1 MSLYKQRDLEN
12 LEPHYGKHV
21 SAITGE
27 KLHGKSDIAAELA
40 WRDQRIAELEK
51 EIDRRQ
57 ATLDRRQLNRPTWAR
72 NHRHEVSIRP
82 RNRSVGNKVVCDANV
97 RRPFKLKVSKE
108 WCEKMAKLE
117 GNHEVGA
124 GALHLLEDEPSCYHP
139 EDIFGDPDEFF
150 PGNDDE
156 FYSKNDLHPR
166 GKSDE

>member
-1 MSLYKQRDLEN
+1 MNLYKQRDLEN

-51 EIDRRQ
+51 EIDR
-57 ATLDRRQLNRPTWAR
+57 
-72 NHRHEVSIRP
+72 E
-82 RNRSVGNKVVCDANV
+82 
-97 RRPFKLKVSKE
+97 
-108 WCEKMAKLE
+108 
-117 GNHEVGA
+117 
-124 GALHLLEDEPSCYHP
+124 LLEDEPSCYHP